1 MQIGEIS
8 KITGVSISTL
18 RYYDK
23 HGLLKNV
30 NRTKGRHT
38 CIYRCRYRSSSN
50 DSLSKKF
57 GINHPRY
64 QTVYG
69 LVCSRRWTIDTRLN
83 FMYKQEE
90 NIKNQMNLLTKSLK
104 LIEFKQWYYETAKKR
119 RNRTTC
125 KKQWKYL
132 SILLTY
138 KNYIKKHMKD
148 NITIT
153 SFI

>member
-30 NRTKGRHT
+30 NRTKGGIRVFTDADIEALQMIH
-38 CIYRCRYRSSSN
+38 CLKSS
-50 DSLSKKF
+50 
-57 GINHPRY
+57 
-64 QTVYG
+64 G
-69 LVCSRRWTIDTRLN
+69 LTIQDIKQFMDWCALGDETIDTRLN

-104 LIEFKQWYYETAKKR
+104 LIEFKQWYYETAKKEGTEQHVK
-119 RNRTTC
+119 NM
-125 KKQWKYL
+125 KVSAYPSHIQKL
-132 SILLTY
+132 Y
-138 KNYIKKHMKD
+138 KETHER
-148 NITIT
+148 
-153 SFI
+153 